1 MKKIGTL
8 HNNFFEKITIFVSKI
23 YTAYAHYYPMQR
35 VRIIKRWTVVA
46 RREKV

>member
-23 YTAYAHYYPMQR
+23 YTAYAHHDPMQR
-35 VRIIKRWTVVA
+35 VRIIIQSTVHA
-46 RREKV
+46 RSEKV